1 MVTVEVHVQMYQF
14 NRCTDQSTVRCSGN
28 TDELQFIFTFGQNTT
43 LQKKMKAK
51 KKKRK
56 GKRKT
61 CVCSYLTFPADRP

>member
-1 MVTVEVHVQMYQF
+1 MIKKLEVMYQF

-51 KKKRK
+51 KKKEK
-56 GKRKT
+56 ENQKRVFAVT
-61 CVCSYLTFPADRP
+61 